1 MAPRLQLQT
10 KLKDILG
17 ASNVY
22 FQPPPT
28 IQLSYPCII
37 YQRDDIRTEFADD
50 KPYKNKT
57 RYKVTVID
65 KDPDS
70 LVPSKLLGLP
80 LCVYNRFYTADNL
93 NHDVFTLYF

>member
-70 LVPSKLLGLP
+70 LVPSKLLDLP
-80 LCVYNRFYTADNL
+80 LCVYNRFYSADNL